1 MPVSFCN
8 RMPRAVIN
16 NVWIVN
22 EIATKPQRRFI
33 SLMMCS
39 DDICDTVLQSEESSI
54 TTVSVVLAAAVP
66 VTRSP
71 SDAARS
77 RRTATGVLSRR

>member
-1 MPVSFCN
+1 
-8 RMPRAVIN
+8 MPRAVIN

-22 EIATKPQRRFI
+22 EIARKLQRRFI

-54 TTVSVVLAAAVP
+54 TAVNVVLSGTVP
-66 VTRSP
+66 GTRSP
-71 SDAARS
+71 GDAARS
-77 RRTATGVLSRR
+77 RHTANGVLPWAGR